1 MTPRERQGWFI
12 VATLFVVLLLVFG
25 GGYNTVP
32 VFVPALLKGFP
43 AWSHQRVSILPSVLA
58 ASAGL
63 SILPIG
69 WLIDRVE
76 ARAVMVFGALAAG
89 CSFIIA
95 SRADSLAP
103 MVAAYL
109 LLGVGI
115 SAGTVLPGSL
125 VLANWFTARRGMAMG
140 IANAGS
146 TTGGMVM
153 TLVAGYVIRNWGWR
167 AAYLTLGTPM
177 IVVVVPLVLLM
188 VRSRPPGAVKMTVAQ
203 AADQLEGFE
212 AASALGT
219 RSFWMIVVAQFCFAF
234 AATGTLIHMAAH
246 LEGLGYTSANAALA
260 ISLIFGFAALG
271 KVIMGFA
278 ADRITARRALAA
290 TFAIQSIGVA
300 TVFAVGHS
308 GLIAVFIVV
317 YGLTVA
323 APLMLLPLVIADS
336 MGLKRFGFISGITGL
351 AQTFGAA
358 VGPLAAGRIFD
369 ITGSYAAD
377 FELMIVVNIVAA
389 LATLSCRTYQA
400 ECSRRTSVVE
410 ATVSA

>member
-1 MTPRERQGWFI
+1 MTQQERQGWFI
-12 VATLFVVLLLVFG
+12 VATLFVVMLLVFG
-25 GGYNTVP
+25 SGYDTVP
-32 VFVPALLKGFP
+32 VFLPALLKGFP
-43 AWSHQRVSILPSVLA
+43 SWSHQRVSILPSVLA

-76 ARAVMVFGALAAG
+76 ARVVMVFGALAAG

-95 SRADSLAP
+95 GRSDSLAP

-125 VLANWFTARRGMAMG
+125 VLANWFTARRGIAMG

-153 TLVAGYVIRNWGWR
+153 TLVGGYVIRNWGWR
-167 AAYLTLGTPM
+167 AAYLTLGAPM
-177 IVVVVPLVLLM
+177 IVVVVPLVSLM

-212 AASALGT
+212 AASAVGT

-246 LEGLGYTSANAALA
+246 LEGLGYTTANAALA

-271 KVIMGFA
+271 KVIMGFV
-278 ADRITARRALAA
+278 ADRITARMALAA

-300 TVFAVGHS
+300 TVFAIGHP
-308 GLIAVFIVV
+308 GLIVVFVV
-317 YGLTVA
+317 IYGLTVA

-336 MGLKRFGFISGITGL
+336 MGLKRFGYISGITGL

-358 VGPLAAGRIFD
+358 VGPLVAGRIFD
-369 ITGSYAAD
+369 VTRSYAPA
-377 FELMIVVNIVAA
+377 FELMIAVNIVAA
-389 LATLSCRTYQA
+389 LATFSCRSYQA
-400 ECSRRTSVVE
+400 ECARRAPVVE
-410 ATVSA
+410 VAFSA

>member
-1 MTPRERQGWFI
+1 MSPRERQGWFI

-32 VFVPALLKGFP
+32 VFLPALLKGFP
-43 AWSHQRVSILPSVLA
+43 SWSHERVSILPSVLA

-89 CSFIIA
+89 CSFLIA

-125 VLANWFTARRGMAMG
+125 VLANWFTARRGIAMG

-153 TLVAGYVIRNWGWR
+153 TLIAGYVIRNRSWR
-167 AAYLTLGTPM
+167 AAYATLGIPM

-188 VRSRPPGAVKMTVAQ
+188 VRSRPPGAVKLTVAQ

-246 LEGLGYTSANAALA
+246 LEGLGYTSASAALV

-271 KVIMGFA
+271 KVIMGFV
-278 ADRITARRALAA
+278 ADRITARMALAA
-290 TFAIQSIGVA
+290 NFAIQSIGVA
-300 TVFAVGHS
+300 TVFALGHA
-308 GLIAVFIVV
+308 GFAALFVV
-317 YGLTVA
+317 IYGLTVA

-351 AQTFGAA
+351 AQTFGAT

-369 ITGSYAAD
+369 ATGSYAPA
-377 FELMIVVNIVAA
+377 FELIIAVNIVAA
-389 LATLSCRTYQA
+389 LATFSCRTYQA
-400 ECSRRTSVVE
+400 ECLRRSPVVP
-410 ATVSA
+410 AAVSA